1 MNKEEILKLSQQ
13 ENKGKPD
20 ERELN
25 AIGKASRVGIVV
37 GGILCVILVL
47 VSRFILNRPEIA
59 LAGWMIYFAMQGSN
73 NITMYVQLK
82 NRTKLFCGIMYII
95 ATIGF
100 TVAMVSV
107 IISGV

>member
-13 ENKGKPD
+13 ENQGKPD
-20 ERELN
+20 ELELN
-25 AIGKASRVGIVV
+25 AIGKASRAGMVV

-47 VSRFILNRPEIA
+47 VSRWVLNRPELA
-59 LAGWMIYFAMQGSN
+59 LAGWMIYFAMQASN
-73 NITMYVQLK
+73 KIAMYVQLK
-82 NRTKLFCGIMYII
+82 NRTSLFCGIMYVI

-100 TVAMVSV
+100 AVAMVSV